1 MARLEFAKSYTKEW
15 PILDRKEHTQS
26 NTYMPLICSVM
37 DGFEVDFPPEYP
49 ALFSKVA
56 REYNIE
62 TLPFKNFAKFQ
73 DYLKAHVKKMG
84 LDRSTFFDMCDDK
97 DNYHIEAGI
106 QEVIMKDL
114 DGFFGLFISKLIQF
128 ASEKHVAF
136 KKADTM
142 LTCRLKDTLHPDY
155 ASGEASR
162 YAEFDAAEAAR
173 KAAAHER
180 SKAEYD
186 AHKAAARAKPTDKW
200 YAIDTNDIEED
211 YPDYVNSQINAAVDR
226 NEPPFAITIRGVN
239 YLIDVYNM
247 TERTNDSSVP
257 LRQRFILKK
266 NPRWYYIEGKKRIPF
281 SEEDNRKIMQGSNGV
296 ELVNHYVYPEE
307 KYRINKQNLE
317 LIDPIV
323 YEGGNKKTKRT
334 KRRRSL
340 YKRTRHHA

>member
-1 MARLEFAKSYTKEW
+1 MAGLEFAKSYTKEW
-15 PILDRKEHTQS
+15 PILNRPERTQS

-49 ALFSKVA
+49 VLFSKVA

-62 TLPFKNFAKFQ
+62 QLKFKDFAKFQ
-73 DYLKAHVKKMG
+73 AYLKAHVNEMG
-84 LDRSTFFDMCDDK
+84 LDRSTFFDMCDDTN
-97 DNYHIEAGI
+97 NYHIEAGI

-114 DGFFGLFISKLIQF
+114 DGFFGKFIPTLIQF
-128 ASEKHVAF
+128 ASEKHATF

-142 LTCRLKDTLHPDY
+142 LTCRLKDTQHKDY
-155 ASGEASR
+155 KLGEASR
-162 YAEFDAAEAAR
+162 YAEFDAAEVAR
-173 KAAAHER
+173 KAEYAAY
-180 SKAEYD
+180 K
-186 AHKAAARAKPTDKW
+186 AARAKPIDKW
-200 YAIDTNDIEED
+200 YAIDTDDVEED

-226 NEPPFAITIRGVN
+226 DEPPFAITIRGVN
-239 YLIDVYNM
+239 YLIDVNNM
-247 TERTNDSSVP
+247 TERTNDSSVSP
-257 LRQRFILKK
+257 RQRFILKK

-281 SEEDNRKIMQGSNGV
+281 SEEDNRKIMQGSDGV
-296 ELVNHYVYPEE
+296 ELDNHYVYPNEQ
-307 KYRINKQNLE
+307 YRINKQNLE